1 MRNKM
6 FFSQRKKIEQKEIQ
20 IENLQNQLSQTQSE
34 LNYVKNILFSGIDD
48 FLNRFYKE
56 PTLEEKQKLEKE
68 YENSPTQIKDYV
80 DTAQGKILFQT
91 DYYPIQNFSSSEEE
105 ELSEILENVDSSF
118 SDKLLEI
125 IRTKNLNEVEVYK
138 KANIDRR
145 HFSKIRSNKDYRP
158 TKDTVILL
166 CLSMQLSHEEAKDL
180 LTRAGFALS
189 KSSKQDLIAEYFFIR
204 KIYNI
209 HLYKETLYKF
219 GFFKD

>member
-1 MRNKM
+1 M
-6 FFSQRKKIEQKEIQ
+6 FFSAKKKIEQKENQ
-20 IENLQNQLSQTQSE
+20 IENLQNQLSQTLNE

-56 PTLEEKQKLEKE
+56 PTQEEKQKLEKE
-68 YENSPTQIKDYV
+68 YKNFEPPKNENENSSE
-80 DTAQGKILFQT
+80 GKILFQT
-91 DYYPIQNFSSSEEE
+91 DYFPIQNFSSSEEE

-125 IRTKNLNEVEVYK
+125 IRTKNLSEVEVYK

-166 CLSMQLSHEEAKDL
+166 CLSMQLSYEEAKDL

-209 HLYKETLYKF
+209 HLYKETLFKF

>member
-1 MRNKM
+1 M
-6 FFSQRKKIEQKEIQ
+6 FFSAKKKLEQKQYKIEYLEEK
-20 IENLQNQLSQTQSE
+20 LSQTQEE
-34 LNYVKNILFSGIDD
+34 LTYVKNLLFSGIDD
-48 FLNRFYKE
+48 FLQRFYKE
-56 PTLEEKQKLEKE
+56 PTQEEKQKLEKE
-68 YENSPTQIKDYV
+68 YKNCEPPRKEIIDKPEE
-80 DTAQGKILFQT
+80 KILFQT
-91 DYYPIQNFSSSEEE
+91 DYSPIQNFSSSEEQ
-105 ELSEILENVDSSF
+105 ELSEILETVDSSF

-125 IRTKNLNEVEVYK
+125 IRTKKLSEVEVYK

-166 CLSMQLSHEEAKDL
+166 CLSMQLSHEETKDL

>member
-1 MRNKM
+1 MGEIM
-6 FFSQRKKIEQKEIQ
+6 FFSAKKKLEHKQYEIEYLEEK
-20 IENLQNQLSQTQSE
+20 LSQTQEE
-34 LNYVKNILFSGIDD
+34 LAYVKNLLFSGIND
-48 FLNRFYKE
+48 FLTRFYKE
-56 PTLEEKQKLEKE
+56 PTQEEKQRLEKE
-68 YENSPTQIKDYV
+68 YKVYEPPRKEITENPE
-80 DTAQGKILFQT
+80 GKILFQI
-91 DYYPIQNFSSSEEE
+91 DYSPIQNFSSSEEE
-105 ELSEILENVDSSF
+105 ELSNILETVDSSF

-125 IRTKNLNEVEVYK
+125 IRTKKLNEVEVYK

-166 CLSMQLSHEEAKDL
+166 CLSMQLSYEETKDL